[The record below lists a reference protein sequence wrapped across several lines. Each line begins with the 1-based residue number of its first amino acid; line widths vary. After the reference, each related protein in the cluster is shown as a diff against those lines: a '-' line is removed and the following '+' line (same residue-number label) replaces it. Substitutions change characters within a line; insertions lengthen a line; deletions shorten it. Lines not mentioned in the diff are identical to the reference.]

1 MRRNFSFQFLKT
13 MFICVFF
20 VWVFHPTGELF
31 THTKMSSIPVKG
43 CTFLSMISAPLAIE
57 QWGFF
62 SAPHLLW
69 HVTYVYKGYPWGP
82 VTLTPVAECL
92 TVELSLPVLT
102 TKVSRGWDSNTR
114 PTADCLRHSL
124 VLQCLNVDDALS
136 ILKLVWSNMFGMLHF
151 QYKQVFKNFK
161 KGKMFEK

>member
-13 MFICVFF
+13 MFIFCFCLGF
-20 VWVFHPTGELF
+20 
-31 THTKMSSIPVKG
+31 SSHWRIVHSYEDVINTCEG
-43 CTFLSMISAPLAIE
+43 MHIFIYDFSSLAIE

-69 HVTYVYKGYPWGP
+69 HVTYFYKGYPWGP

-114 PTADCLRHSL
+114 STADCLRHSL
-124 VLQCLNVDDALS
+124 VLQCLNVDDALC
-136 ILKLVWSNMFGMLHF
+136 ILKLIWSNMFGMLHF
-151 QYKQVFKNFK
+151 QYKQVFKK
-161 KGKMFEK
+161 QTR